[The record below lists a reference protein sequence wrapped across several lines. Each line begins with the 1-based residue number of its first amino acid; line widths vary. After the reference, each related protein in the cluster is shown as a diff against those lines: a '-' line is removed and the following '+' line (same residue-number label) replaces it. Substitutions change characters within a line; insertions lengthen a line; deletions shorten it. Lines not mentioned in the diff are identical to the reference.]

1 MKQHSHKQ
9 RATHCEN
16 KKSFPQTKT
25 AHNSVRKRDSKPQQ
39 QQLPQTKQNKTKN
52 CSLIWNSANETYCLR
67 SYCLNNNKK
76 EATQTKQWNETKQ
89 NGRCYLR
96 WKKEIEWD
104 NVRAHYWATNVT
116 EKRMKKTS
124 WRKWNEA
131 LFRWSL
137 SLCVSKL
144 LSLEDYC
151 REHGDKNKHTHT
163 NINADSLTHTH
174 TQVYIE
180 INNKTIFFDTSIFT
194 TFKQSPKTMPEE
206 KNNI

>member
-1 MKQHSHKQ
+1 M
-9 RATHCEN
+9 
-16 KKSFPQTKT
+16 
-25 AHNSVRKRDSKPQQ
+25 
-39 QQLPQTKQNKTKN
+39 
-52 CSLIWNSANETYCLR
+52 
-67 SYCLNNNKK
+67 
-76 EATQTKQWNETKQ
+76 
-89 NGRCYLR
+89 
-96 WKKEIEWD
+96 
-104 NVRAHYWATNVT
+104 
-116 EKRMKKTS
+116 
-124 WRKWNEA
+124 
-131 LFRWSL
+131 FRWSL

-151 REHGDKNKHTHT
+151 REHGDKNNTHT